1 MYQGKTKY
9 SVIEDWIR
17 DQIRD
22 GHLQPGD
29 RLPSESALC
38 TRFGVSRNSVRHAL
52 LSLSQDGSVETVKG
66 VGTFCRARTEGQTT
80 NIGFV
85 CFFSHAYIFP
95 SIVQGCDSV
104 LYREGYHLLLAQSE
118 YRLSRERDVLHNLR
132 RKGVDGII
140 VEPIN
145 SGNGENNLDLFR
157 ELDSSGVPV
166 VFIDNYFPNEDFSSV
181 ALDDRAAG
189 RLAAEHLIAGGY
201 TSVGLFYED
210 DYLPKLERIAGAV
223 ERFGEAGIT
232 VPERWHVRFQG
243 QGALSG
249 AADAAKAFFAHV
261 GSDVLAP
268 AAFICTNDE
277 EALHLIEAAEASG
290 RRYPQDIAIV
300 GFDNSDIAAVDRI
313 GLTSIDHP
321 SHYIGNLASRLIL
334 DAIRDG
340 SNRRR
345 SATRINPQLIV
356 RKSAPALHSKELK

>member
-1 MYQGKTKY
+1 MYQGKTKH

-17 DQIRD
+17 DQIRN

-52 LSLSQDGSVETVKG
+52 SSLSQDGSVETLKG
-66 VGTFCRARTEGQTT
+66 VGTFCRARTEGRTT

-118 YRLSRERDVLHNLR
+118 YRLSRERDVLQNLR

-189 RLAAEHLIAGGY
+189 RLAAGHLVEAGY
-201 TSVGLFYED
+201 RSVGLFFED
-210 DYLPKLERIAGAV
+210 DYLPKLERIAGAR
-223 ERFGEAGIT
+223 ERLAEAAIL
-232 VPERWHVRFQG
+232 VPERWQVRFQG

-249 AADAAKAFFAHV
+249 AAEAAKAFFAHA
-261 GSDVLAP
+261 GGDVP
-268 AAFICTNDE
+268 SAFICTNDE

-290 RRYPQDIAIV
+290 RHYPQDIAIV

-356 RKSAPALHSKELK
+356 RKSAPLLHEKEMR